1 MISNLVKNSNE
12 QCNKSSYHLLQA
24 MSFGSKA
31 YSLLFLKVI
40 QLSLK
45 FVQFN
50 SICRWGEEWIHLGK
64 LKEVMIQTHCWFLII
79 FLYPSPTPFLFF

>member
-1 MISNLVKNSNE
+1 MISNLVKNSSE

-40 QLSLK
+40 QLTLK

-50 SICRWGEEWIHLGK
+50 SICR
-64 LKEVMIQTHCWFLII
+64 
-79 FLYPSPTPFLFF
+79 